1 MIGTWPRKGLC
12 AFWEPGLHPSCA
24 LVVWLAA
31 VLAAQFVGYAG
42 LAVLCCTVT
51 LAAPVAV
58 GLWLG
63 YAWRARWLLLTLWLI
78 LAYNT
83 SGEAFLDL
91 AWAPTHEGMAEASL
105 HAARL
110 LVMLAW
116 LAWLV
121 FRLGRE
127 GMVSAL
133 WTLLGPFRALGLD
146 TERLVVRLSLVLE
159 NLQRP
164 QEKGAWRRVLAVDA
178 GWNSAEPGVMSLE
191 QLPWARRDTLIVLL
205 VGGGLMGAI
214 LL

>member
-24 LVVWLAA
+24 LIVWLAA

-42 LAVLCCTVT
+42 LAALCLAVLV
-51 LAAPVAV
+51 AAPPAI

-83 SGEAFLDL
+83 PGEAFQDQF
-91 AWAPTHEGMAEASL
+91 WAPTYEGVAEASL
-105 HAARL
+105 QAARL
-110 LVMLAW
+110 LVMLAC
-116 LAWLV
+116 LAWLF

-127 GMVSAL
+127 RMVGAL
-133 WTLLGPFRALGLD
+133 WTLLGPFRLAGLD

-164 QEKGAWRRVLAVDA
+164 QEKGAWRRILADHA
-178 GWNSAEPGVMSLE
+178 GAFGEPGIILLAH
-191 QLPWARRDTLIVLL
+191 LPWAGRDTLIVLL
-205 VGGGLMGAI
+205 AGGGLMGVI